1 MRGERSWFAIDFKSF
16 EIPLEEVGGKLLGR
30 ILERGRGF
38 SSWINFWELSLCHLL
53 DGVEACCMDEDGS
66 FATKSEWK
74 MVESSGWST
83 VQRS

>member
-38 SSWINFWELSLCHLL
+38 SSWINFWELSCVIFWMVWKL
-53 DGVEACCMDEDGS
+53 VAWMKMEALQQS
-66 FATKSEWK
+66 L
-74 MVESSGWST
+74 SGKW
-83 VQRS
+83 